1 MLNGVD
7 KLAKQLKY
15 TWKKD
20 DPDIISRRFNGS
32 CSLSVKKI
40 NLCLNRLVD
49 EIFHPHMHAHKWG
62 HIASVPRLQI
72 VCVSLAELFRMRT
85 EKV

>member
-1 MLNGVD
+1 MNGVD
-7 KLAKQLKY
+7 KLVKQLKY

-32 CSLSVKKI
+32 CSLSVKKKK
-40 NLCLNRLVD
+40 NLCLSRLVD
-49 EIFHPHMHAHKWG
+49 EIFHPHMHAHKWD
-62 HIASVPRLQI
+62 IASIPRLQI
-72 VCVSLAELFRMRT
+72 MCVSLAELFRMRI